1 MLSGVL
7 KKGVIIRKH
16 LESLN
21 DELSLFET
29 IRGRGMMIGAVLSK
43 AWKNKAPSMVTA
55 CQQQGV
61 LVLIAGPDVLRFLPP
76 LNISEEELKVGLD
89 RVSKALRIVHAEE
102 LSSASQS

>member
-7 KKGVIIRKH
+7 KKGTIIKKH

-21 DELSLFET
+21 DELSFFET

-43 AWKNKAPSMVTA
+43 AWKNKALSMVTA
-55 CQQQGV
+55 CQQKGV

-89 RVSKALRIVHAEE
+89 RVSQALRFVHAEE
-102 LSSASQS
+102 ISSASIS